1 MTPQTYKVNV
11 EHFDRFIDEFG
22 VQVEEN
28 SGNKSSKPSDYQ
40 ALFVDKN
47 NDDNFMLGIKFTRS
61 CIKLYS
67 DFYSSDMIVASPL
80 KLHDKIAKAEINNEI
95 DVDYLSSIE
104 VLIIDHADLITMQNW
119 AFLSSVLDHLNCIPS
134 KQHGTD
140 IMRIRKWY
148 LEGYAR
154 LYRQTIVLSYYVNP
168 DINGLFNHQCVNY
181 QGKVK
186 LVCKY
191 KGVLPKVLLQVRQ
204 IYERFE
210 ASSLEDADDARL
222 EYFTKKVWQIA
233 PFLIYGTFN
242 RVSSGGLCI
251 QIGWSYLHAALAAYM
266 PFYLYIN
273 RIHKDKWT
281 CKQAMLHVNNPPIQI
296 VVYIRPMQSA
306 CRIWNLT
313 C

>member
-168 DINGLFNHQCVNY
+168 GQNLLPSLFFH
-181 QGKVK
+181 
-186 LVCKY
+186 
-191 KGVLPKVLLQVRQ
+191 
-204 IYERFE
+204 
-210 ASSLEDADDARL
+210 
-222 EYFTKKVWQIA
+222 
-233 PFLIYGTFN
+233 
-242 RVSSGGLCI
+242 
-251 QIGWSYLHAALAAYM
+251 
-266 PFYLYIN
+266 YI
-273 RIHKDKWT
+273 
-281 CKQAMLHVNNPPIQI
+281 
-296 VVYIRPMQSA
+296 
-306 CRIWNLT
+306 
-313 C
+313 

>member
-104 VLIIDHADLITMQNW
+104 VLIIDHADLITMQVEHEIHY
-119 AFLSSVLDHLNCIPS
+119 FICYI
-134 KQHGTD
+134 
-140 IMRIRKWY
+140 
-148 LEGYAR
+148 
-154 LYRQTIVLSYYVNP
+154 
-168 DINGLFNHQCVNY
+168 
-181 QGKVK
+181 
-186 LVCKY
+186 
-191 KGVLPKVLLQVRQ
+191 
-204 IYERFE
+204 IY
-210 ASSLEDADDARL
+210 
-222 EYFTKKVWQIA
+222 II
-233 PFLIYGTFN
+233 LI
-242 RVSSGGLCI
+242 
-251 QIGWSYLHAALAAYM
+251 
-266 PFYLYIN
+266 
-273 RIHKDKWT
+273 
-281 CKQAMLHVNNPPIQI
+281 
-296 VVYIRPMQSA
+296 
-306 CRIWNLT
+306 
-313 C
+313 